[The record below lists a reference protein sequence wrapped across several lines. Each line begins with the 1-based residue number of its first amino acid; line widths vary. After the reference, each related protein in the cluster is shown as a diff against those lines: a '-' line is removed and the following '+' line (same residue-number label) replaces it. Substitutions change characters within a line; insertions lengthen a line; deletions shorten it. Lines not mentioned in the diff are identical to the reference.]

1 MTSVIQH
8 PASPDAYIR
17 HGWSLVPI
25 PPNSKGPNTP
35 GWNQRT
41 ALLADH
47 ALLLPSWN
55 IGLAHAYSGTMA
67 VDVDEWGRAA
77 AELAIHGIDLQALFD
92 APDAVVID
100 SGRQG
105 HGKLI
110 YAMPFGLAL
119 PSHKWMDSR
128 FSIEKMGIERYNYL
142 DFRCGTA
149 NGLTVQDVLPPS
161 IHPLTGRPYQWAGRG
176 HWTRLP
182 QIPEALLALWTREL
196 QRATERPVAPATA
209 SNASW
214 DEVKGALRHISPDCS
229 RDEWITVGMALHH
242 AGTMLNDLAAA
253 ATTWDQWSAG
263 STKYPGG
270 KAMEVQWRSFR
281 SDKSTSVKLGSL
293 FHLAQRGGWVRP
305 APDAASL
312 FSQVEMTPPRVVAM
326 NLLPPP
332 PDIDFGVFPPVLAR
346 AADDLGAAI
355 GCDPLV
361 PLFAGLAAV
370 SGAADARTRLE
381 LRPGF
386 KVPPV
391 LWVMTLGNPSDKKSP
406 GSAPMFD
413 VLNELEREDRP
424 RYQQAL
430 QVYEALE
437 ARHEAAKRA
446 YLDAAKDTESLL
458 SGDIPNGYGTA
469 PVPPSPLRTLTMD
482 VNSHKLVRIGAGN
495 PRGVLCYLDE
505 MNSWCGK
512 LGDPRSGEDKS
523 TWVAGFESRYYKL
536 DRVGA
541 GEIEAENYAV
551 SIYGNIQPRVFANH
565 VHKLSEDGL
574 LQRFI
579 PVKLRPE
586 MTRLGQP
593 HVGQFETKRAFDM
606 MVRSVY
612 GLPAM
617 TYKLAS
623 DAEELFIGFQ
633 RWYHQRV
640 KDEMLLRAQDVYMQA
655 LGKIEGLMGRVIL
668 LFHLMTEP
676 FSMNVSSDTVEKVI
690 QLTKGYIVPS
700 MRFVYNGELT
710 GSTSFDRWMM
720 EHIIQYAD
728 ATSLTL
734 REIKAAASH
743 QLTERSAQ
751 TKTDMVVAA
760 MYTLEQ
766 AGWVV
771 RKDDGSEQH
780 RGIGEWFI
788 NPALREQFADH
799 RRNVIVAKQR
809 MLEYVN
815 EGRFTKRDA
824 HGYNQLT
831 GTTG

>member
-1 MTSVIQH
+1 M
-8 PASPDAYIR
+8 
-17 HGWSLVPI
+17 VP
-25 PPNSKGPNTP
+25 TP
-35 GWNQRT
+35 RL
-41 ALLADH
+41 AELIDLADRRGWRL
-47 ALLLPSWN
+47 ALVGDPMQFSAVGRSGMFGHLVDT
-55 IGLAHAYSGTMA
+55 IGAI
-67 VDVDEWGRAA
+67 
-77 AELAIHGIDLQALFD
+77 ELDRVHRFD
-92 APDAVVID
+92 ASWERDASLRLRRGDTDVVALYD
-100 SGRQG
+100 HHDRLHGGTGRQMA
-105 HGKLI
+105 K
-110 YAMPFGLAL
+110 A
-119 PSHKWMDSR
+119 
-128 FSIEKMGIERYNYL
+128 
-142 DFRCGTA
+142 
-149 NGLTVQDVLPPS
+149 TVAAW
-161 IHPLTGRPYQWAGRG
+161 R
-176 HWTRLP
+176 
-182 QIPEALLALWTREL
+182 
-196 QRATERPVAPATA
+196 RATEAGETAAMMAPT
-209 SNASW
+209 
-214 DEVKGALRHISPDCS
+214 R
-229 RDEWITVGMALHH
+229 
-242 AGTMLNDLAAA
+242 AG
-253 ATTWDQWSAG
+253 
-263 STKYPGG
+263 
-270 KAMEVQWRSFR
+270 V
-281 SDKSTSVKLGSL
+281 
-293 FHLAQRGGWVRP
+293 
-305 APDAASL
+305 
-312 FSQVEMTPPRVVAM
+312 
-326 NLLPPP
+326 
-332 PDIDFGVFPPVLAR
+332 
-346 AADDLGAAI
+346 
-355 GCDPLV
+355 
-361 PLFAGLAAV
+361 
-370 SGAADARTRLE
+370 
-381 LRPGF
+381 
-386 KVPPV
+386 
-391 LWVMTLGNPSDKKSP
+391 
-406 GSAPMFD
+406 D

-458 SGDIPNGYGTA
+458 SGDVPQGYGAA

-640 KDEMLLRAQDVYMQA
+640 KDETLLRAQDVYMQA

-668 LFHLMTEP
+668 LFHMMTEP
-676 FSMNVSSDTVEKVI
+676 FAMNVSRETVEKVI

-799 RRNVIVAKQR
+799 RKNVIVAKQR

-831 GTTG
+831 GTRG